1 MFKCRNAQQN
11 VETDCL
17 SLDVF
22 QHMESVATVYLE
34 CREQTL
40 EIEQLV
46 AMTCERDMLQYVQLG
61 NEPQE

>member
-1 MFKCRNAQQN
+1 MEIHC
-11 VETDCL
+11 V

-46 AMTCERDMLQYVQLG
+46 AMTCETDMLQYVIQYVQLG
-61 NEPQE
+61 NEPQEE